1 MLIAMK
7 SVAITCGQL
16 IDAFC
21 CWLELAKGRSE
32 HTVRAYRGDLET
44 LVDFLDMQPD
54 TPATAL
60 AKSLDLNDLR
70 AWLAHML
77 ANGCS
82 RATVAR
88 RAVAVRTFS
97 TWAYQQGDR
106 KSVV

>member
-54 TPATAL
+54 TPAGAL

-82 RATVAR
+82 RATIAGSYR
-88 RAVAVRTFS
+88 
-97 TWAYQQGDR
+97 
-106 KSVV
+106 

>member
-44 LVDFLDMQPD
+44 LVDFLDMRQ
-54 TPATAL
+54 
-60 AKSLDLNDLR
+60 LR
-70 AWLAHML
+70 
-77 ANGCS
+77 
-82 RATVAR
+82 
-88 RAVAVRTFS
+88 
-97 TWAYQQGDR
+97 
-106 KSVV
+106 